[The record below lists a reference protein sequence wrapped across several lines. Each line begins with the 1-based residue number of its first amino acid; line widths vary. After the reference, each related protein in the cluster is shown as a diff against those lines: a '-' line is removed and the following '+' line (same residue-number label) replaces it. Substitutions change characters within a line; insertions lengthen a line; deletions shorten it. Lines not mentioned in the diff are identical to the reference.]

1 MAARFLTLRGTG
13 EKIQEKGLISHQKFT
28 FKSTRHLH
36 AGGRIST
43 QYFLYTI
50 PNKDSE
56 TVRYQKW
63 ARKKWADMFC
73 VLWLEQGIF
82 VCNTFKKF
90 VQYKIGFM
98 GFFFFCHHN
107 RMARLEEWKT
117 WTLGFVSRSE
127 DWVTVRTSNG
137 FTKAMVHMLTV
148 GTRVGEALSTA
159 STRVRLF
166 AGVQALMFSHVV
178 LVFKCFPTNIAG
190 VFTRT

>member
-50 PNKDSE
+50 PNKDCL
-56 TVRYQKW
+56 TDLYQKC
-63 ARKKWADMFC
+63 ARKKWEDMFC
-73 VLWLEQGIF
+73 VLWLEQRIF

-117 WTLGFVSRSE
+117 WTLGFDSGSE
-127 DWVTVRTSNG
+127 DFRLYFQWVYKGDGSYVDCRNPSGRSAFHSEYT
-137 FTKAMVHMLTV
+137 
-148 GTRVGEALSTA
+148 STA
-159 STRVRLF
+159 FRRC
-166 AGVQALMFSHVV
+166 AGAYVQSCGACV
-178 LVFKCFPTNIAG
+178 
-190 VFTRT
+190 

>member
-13 EKIQEKGLISHQKFT
+13 TKIQEKGLISHQKFT

-98 GFFFFCHHN
+98 VFFSFVITT
-107 RMARLEEWKT
+107 EWQD
-117 WTLGFVSRSE
+117 WRSE
-127 DWVTVRTSNG
+127 KREHWDLFLGPRTELP
-137 FTKAMVHMLTV
+137 F
-148 GTRVGEALSTA
+148 
-159 STRVRLF
+159 
-166 AGVQALMFSHVV
+166 V
-178 LVFKCFPTNIAG
+178 LPMGLQRRWFICWL
-190 VFTRT
+190 